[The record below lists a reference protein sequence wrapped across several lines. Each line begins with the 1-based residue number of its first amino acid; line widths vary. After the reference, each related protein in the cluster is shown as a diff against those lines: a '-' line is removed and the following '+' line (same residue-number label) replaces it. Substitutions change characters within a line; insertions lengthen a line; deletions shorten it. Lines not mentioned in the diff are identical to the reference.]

1 MAQGSSSDPFSHLET
16 ARKLTLGDAA
26 YYSQIVPAI
35 LPTLAYE
42 NNATVEV
49 RRWGAEFLAETF
61 ASPALSEAQ
70 KEELCL
76 VVLPF
81 VRGVLELAKED
92 ALVVKN
98 TIQAVSSFYTLLFK
112 SMYVM
117 LLPSTG

>member
-1 MAQGSSSDPFSHLET
+1 MAQGASAPSDAFAHLET
-16 ARKLTLGDAA
+16 ARKLTLADAA
-26 YYSQIVPAI
+26 HYSQIVPAI

-61 ASPALSEAQ
+61 ASPALSDAQ

-81 VRGVLELAKED
+81 VRGVLELANED

-98 TIQAVSSFYTLLFK
+98 TIQAVASFYTLLFR
-112 SMYVM
+112 SM
-117 LLPSTG
+117 